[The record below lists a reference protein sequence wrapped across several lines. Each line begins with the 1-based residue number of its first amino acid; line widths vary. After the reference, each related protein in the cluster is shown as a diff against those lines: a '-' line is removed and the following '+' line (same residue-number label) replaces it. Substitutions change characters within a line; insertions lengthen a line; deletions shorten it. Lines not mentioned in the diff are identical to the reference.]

1 MYRSIFCSKSNF
13 FTPSTGIEV
22 TSPTAPHLQS
32 SVDGYKTVCSNEVV
46 YLTCSATGPW
56 SLTWTSPAYIGTR
69 TAIEFNQDHDRPGD
83 GKLVSLASGRA
94 TLAQISK
101 TETSLS
107 SDLKIIIANGVNRT
121 NVTCTNDD
129 LQAISRSFNLAI
141 GACAC
146 MCVCVCVACSH

>member
-1 MYRSIFCSKSNF
+1 MIDSYQCILSSRISGTN
-13 FTPSTGIEV
+13 T
-22 TSPTAPHLQS
+22 PHLQS
-32 SVDGYKTVCSNEVV
+32 SVDGYKTVCSNEVI

-56 SLTWTSPAYIGTR
+56 SLTWTSTAYIGTR

-129 LQAISRSFNLAI
+129 LEAVSKTFNLAR
-141 GACAC
+141 G
-146 MCVCVCVACSH
+146 MCLCIQCI